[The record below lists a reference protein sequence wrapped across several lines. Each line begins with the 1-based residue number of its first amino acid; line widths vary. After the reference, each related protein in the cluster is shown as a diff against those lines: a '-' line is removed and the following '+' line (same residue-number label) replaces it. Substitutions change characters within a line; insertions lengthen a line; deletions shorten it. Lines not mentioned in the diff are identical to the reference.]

1 MEDME
6 DMTDDIVT
14 QVKDRAKEE
23 ASRQVDN
30 VKQDVGPRVVDATE
44 EYFPEET
51 KERRRRDMVRG
62 FLVGVGV
69 GFLLRYALGR

>member
-1 MEDME
+1 MPEDMA
-6 DMTDDIVT
+6 T
-14 QVKDRAKEE
+14 QVKERAKEE

-51 KERRRRDMVRG
+51 KERRRRDTVRG
-62 FLVGVGV
+62 FLVGVGI
-69 GFLLRYALGR
+69 GYLLRYALGR